1 MSMPR
6 IKLRSPEDE
15 THILDQPEGKIM
27 KNERRWNTTRIYNIL
42 IKALVD
48 ADLPNYYHNPQL
60 LKQNDPEQY
69 NRLVSVIKEQYSKFI
84 KERWSPL
91 INIQLS
97 IAEDY
102 ASENDMEDE
111 MIIRDSNMLLCNM
124 ILGGRLHS
132 SSWCEQYDI
141 MTSVYK
147 DNEDRFQDLDD
158 RSLWSVYDREEIP
171 RSFVN
176 LKNMMYYECVDCNKE
191 IYSQPNR
198 TVREECKCC
207 ECYEKS

>member
-1 MSMPR
+1 MPR
-6 IKLRSPEDE
+6 INIRTPEE
-15 THILDQPEGKIM
+15 QTRIIEKAEKEIM

-48 ADLPNYYHNPQL
+48 ADLPNYYHNHQL
-60 LKQNDPEQY
+60 LKQTDPEQY
-69 NRLVSVIKEQYSKFI
+69 SRLVSLIKGKHSKFI
-84 KERWSPL
+84 KEMMSPL

-97 IAEDY
+97 LGEDY

-111 MIIRDSNMLLCNM
+111 MIIGDSNTLLCNM

-132 SSWCEQYDI
+132 SSRCEQYDI

-158 RSLWSVYDREEIP
+158 DDEAYDREEIP
-171 RSFVN
+171 RTFVN

-207 ECYEKS
+207 ECYENS